1 MTTLR
6 TLAADLRAG
15 RVDRRQF
22 LAAATAL
29 GAIPAIAE
37 RVAAQIPVATPVA
50 TESRPAVGT
59 EDQVR
64 GQDGLLRVIIWQ
76 APTGA
81 APHSAL
87 SDKDYLAAAPVIEP
101 LLHYAADG
109 TLLPNLVEAVPT
121 VETGTLAEDASW
133 CEFTLLDGLV
143 WSDGTPVTS
152 ADIVFTW
159 QWVTT
164 ESNAATS
171 AGVWASI
178 ATIDAVDDRTVRV
191 EFVDPTVTWFEP
203 FAGNYDGNIYPAH
216 VFGNDPGNKNEAF
229 VTAPVGTGPFV
240 MERFVANDSASYVA
254 NPNYREPNKPA
265 FARID
270 LKGGGDPTGAARA
283 VLQAAEMDYAWNVQV
298 EPAVLAQMVGE
309 GINGNVYSAGG
320 TTVEGLNFNFSDPA
334 TEVDGQL
341 SHKDTP
347 HPIFSDIAVRRAL
360 NLAVPRQLIADEL
373 YAEGEEPTA
382 NVLAGLDLF
391 ESPNTSWAYDLE
403 AAAQILEDAGWVL
416 DGDVRAKDG
425 VKLEF
430 TLMTSVSSV
439 RQKTQAILK
448 ESFAQIGVDIAIDS
462 VDAAIFFDS
471 TAGNNQN
478 FYHMFWDMDMWTN
491 GPYSPIPVTWMNR
504 WYAGPDGE
512 NIAQAENDWQR
523 DNTQRYQNPDYDALY
538 ENLLLETD
546 VDAAIDQLIAL
557 NDVLIADV
565 AHIPIVNRSVGTYAL
580 SNRMRNENLANGP
593 SFVLPFW
600 NLANWNLNNG
610 EDPIG

>member
-283 VLQAAEMDYAWNVQV
+283 VLQTAEMDYAWNVQV